1 MEKRCLAPGGGCR
14 GKHSTRGDRGGPAGQ
29 AAQTEQ
35 CTLDVYCCAG
45 CIFFLQSVCYLVSY
59 FSGDGVI
66 ESVAVVVMAL
76 QTAVVITQ
84 HGDGLLL
91 FSLPN
96 SPETVRWIVAK
107 LHCVASFAGVILFQ
121 LTLPPPFATLPPPD
135 CAGLCWPAVH
145 VCYVHV
151 SVQF

>member
-1 MEKRCLAPGGGCR
+1 MPGPGGGLPWETQHPGR
-14 GKHSTRGDRGGPAGQ
+14 PGRTGGAGGTNRAVHS
-29 AAQTEQ
+29 
-35 CTLDVYCCAG
+35 G
-45 CIFFLQSVCYLVSY
+45 CVLLRWVHLLSAVSLL
-59 FSGDGVI
+59 FSQLFCGDGVI
-66 ESVAVVVMAL
+66 ESVVVVVMAL